1 MLALDKQLHLGGGI
15 AIALLVGL
23 HTQQWQL
30 GLLAGVTA
38 GAVKEVLDE
47 LAYGGADFK
56 DFLATAAGA
65 VLGAIWLGL

>member
-1 MLALDKQLHLGGGI
+1 MIAVDKQLHLGGGF
-15 AIALLVGL
+15 AVALLVGL

-47 LAYGGADFK
+47 IAYGGADFK

-65 VLGAIWLGL
+65 ALGALWLYL